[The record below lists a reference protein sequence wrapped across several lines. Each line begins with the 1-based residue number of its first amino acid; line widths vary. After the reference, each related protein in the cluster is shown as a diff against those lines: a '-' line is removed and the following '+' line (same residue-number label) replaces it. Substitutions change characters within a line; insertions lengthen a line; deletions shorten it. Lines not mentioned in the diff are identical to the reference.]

1 MFDRYEEK
9 SLKANTRA
17 KRTKGVSVQYKISD
31 TTQIGHRMTKQFLS
45 AIKTKNELTEYL
57 SNKVQLQLHI
67 EYVVVYGMTCV
78 TNIIDLDPE
87 LKNYTHEEADTG
99 IVLHAIDVCKRDP
112 FTDLVISCSDT
123 DVLLILLYYFD
134 ELSSSTIFRTTQ
146 HDITLQL
153 IHENI
158 GPHMCKAILGF
169 HAISGCDQT
178 GKFYGHSKL
187 SCWKTFVSS
196 PTPVI
201 EALSQLGETITKPT
215 ESDVQSLELFV
226 MQLYSKNIPSTV
238 SDLADLRW
246 HMFSKQQ
253 SESQKLPPTREAFRQ
268 KVLRAHYTTLQWKF
282 SHISSPVLPDP
293 ENFGWK
299 WDDDNSIY
307 EPIMTT
313 LLPAP
318 ESVID
323 LSMCRCRTKCEN
335 LRCKC
340 RKNELNCSEMCLCID
355 CGNMDR
361 DGDLND
367 VDIDSDDEN
376 DNIEEDAPT
385 FY

>member
-1 MFDRYEEK
+1 
-9 SLKANTRA
+9 
-17 KRTKGVSVQYKISD
+17 
-31 TTQIGHRMTKQFLS
+31 MTKQFLS
-45 AIKTKNELTEYL
+45 AIKTKNERTEYL
-57 SNKVQLQLHI
+57 SNKVQLKLDI

-158 GPHMCKAILGF
+158 GPHMCKAILDF

-226 MQLYSKNIPSTV
+226 MQLHSKKIPS
-238 SDLADLRW
+238 
-246 HMFSKQQ
+246 
-253 SESQKLPPTREAFRQ
+253 
-268 KVLRAHYTTLQWKF
+268 
-282 SHISSPVLPDP
+282 
-293 ENFGWK
+293 
-299 WDDDNSIY
+299 
-307 EPIMTT
+307 
-313 LLPAP
+313 
-318 ESVID
+318 
-323 LSMCRCRTKCEN
+323 
-335 LRCKC
+335 
-340 RKNELNCSEMCLCID
+340 
-355 CGNMDR
+355 
-361 DGDLND
+361 
-367 VDIDSDDEN
+367 
-376 DNIEEDAPT
+376 
-385 FY
+385 